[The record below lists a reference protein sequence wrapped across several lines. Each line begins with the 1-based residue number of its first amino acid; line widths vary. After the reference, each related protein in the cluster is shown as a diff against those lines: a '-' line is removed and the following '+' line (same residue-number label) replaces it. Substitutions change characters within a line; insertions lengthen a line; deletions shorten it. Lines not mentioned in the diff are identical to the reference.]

1 VDGWIGK
8 RAENAK
14 RLSFVTP
21 SFVSGRRG
29 ENRSSPLGR
38 TGLTRRVRPALRA
51 MANPNGARPP
61 PGPAGGGGMS
71 WLDNFKPPSP
81 GPTLGPTADES
92 GTDLGT
98 DVLSGPNSATL
109 SGVTRGTVTRPTPGV
124 ESGERE
130 NTVESWALETT
141 VEAGALEKTVDPSA
155 ETDPETNNATTS
167 EVVIETLKSQ
177 SRVARHRAEDAEAA
191 LEAMTCKVET
201 LTRLLRES
209 NEAKAEAVFAMEKA
223 TTGNEGTEGD
233 ASNASHDFFVSPET
247 KKHLDRALAET
258 NATKAELRVCEK
270 SLVTYTK
277 RISSLE
283 TDLASAREIARSTGE
298 LANQSASY
306 IAELKR
312 KHVGTVRSETE
323 LRAELT
329 NARRDVLE
337 LRNHTHGLTL
347 EIECLRTET
356 GSHKSRTT
364 QLEKQLSDAEDALR
378 DGKRVSLASSQN
390 AEAFEEVSVKYRDA
404 TESLHIL
411 KRKLKQAND
420 SVEDAELRAT
430 EAELS
435 CEAVK
440 SECAAE
446 LERET
451 SLLRERDAAESFAMK
466 ERRAAKDDAA
476 PSPESDVDLEQRALR
491 AENALQDALAKLG
504 VLQTEKENQ
513 GGVNGGVGTSNDAS
527 LPENALTSE
536 QVAQLTLEL
545 QTVRQ
550 ALASAEHSLAATKL
564 LSQSGTGVTESV
576 SEIARLR
583 RCGLRYDALDAEYKA
598 LGDRLKIAE
607 DEKQNALRKAKESE
621 TDSKIVMERA
631 AVTLEATTQELE
643 TLRRKGSGDSGNSGK
658 GESSESSQQLLHV
671 KHVTLKYFDAKTWD
685 EQNQLLP
692 VLAAVQQWDPGEI
705 RNVTKARAMWEPTEV
720 QLVENI
726 TKLTEMD
733 LGVRSG
739 TNALTASLGLG
750 SLF

>member
-1 VDGWIGK
+1 
-8 RAENAK
+8 
-14 RLSFVTP
+14 
-21 SFVSGRRG
+21 
-29 ENRSSPLGR
+29 
-38 TGLTRRVRPALRA
+38 
-51 MANPNGARPP
+51 
-61 PGPAGGGGMS
+61 
-71 WLDNFKPPSP
+71 
-81 GPTLGPTADES
+81 
-92 GTDLGT
+92 
-98 DVLSGPNSATL
+98 
-109 SGVTRGTVTRPTPGV
+109 
-124 ESGERE
+124 
-130 NTVESWALETT
+130 
-141 VEAGALEKTVDPSA
+141 
-155 ETDPETNNATTS
+155 
-167 EVVIETLKSQ
+167 
-177 SRVARHRAEDAEAA
+177 
-191 LEAMTCKVET
+191 
-201 LTRLLRES
+201 
-209 NEAKAEAVFAMEKA
+209 
-223 TTGNEGTEGD
+223 
-233 ASNASHDFFVSPET
+233 
-247 KKHLDRALAET
+247 
-258 NATKAELRVCEK
+258 
-270 SLVTYTK
+270 
-277 RISSLE
+277 
-283 TDLASAREIARSTGE
+283 
-298 LANQSASY
+298 
-306 IAELKR
+306 
-312 KHVGTVRSETE
+312 
-323 LRAELT
+323 
-329 NARRDVLE
+329 
-337 LRNHTHGLTL
+337 
-347 EIECLRTET
+347 
-356 GSHKSRTT
+356 
-364 QLEKQLSDAEDALR
+364 
-378 DGKRVSLASSQN
+378 
-390 AEAFEEVSVKYRDA
+390 
-404 TESLHIL
+404 
-411 KRKLKQAND
+411 
-420 SVEDAELRAT
+420 
-430 EAELS
+430 
-435 CEAVK
+435 
-440 SECAAE
+440 
-446 LERET
+446 
-451 SLLRERDAAESFAMK
+451 MK